1 MKKKFSQKRV
11 RKRGCKREE
20 AFDRRGFRRQR
31 WHCRSEGSLRQM
43 PGLLSIHSRASFA
56 VTKATRFLFFFFFFL
71 PESGVTGTLV
81 SFSFFFFSVSNRS
94 DWLAFRLSPSL
105 VTTSDSLSSNSFQN
119 NQRLT
124 EFVSHPYLPQ
134 DIARL
139 EENRI
144 RNRGKQQRFLY
155 IL

>member
-1 MKKKFSQKRV
+1 M

-56 VTKATRFLFFFFFFL
+56 VTKATRFLFFFFFYPNPASPELSFL
-71 PESGVTGTLV
+71 FL
-81 SFSFFFFSVSNRS
+81 FFFSVSNRS

-139 EENRI
+139 LLEENRI

>member
-56 VTKATRFLFFFFFFL
+56 VTKATRFLFFFFFTRIRRHRN
-71 PESGVTGTLV
+71 SR
-81 SFSFFFFSVSNRS
+81 FFFFFFSFSVSNRS

-124 EFVSHPYLPQ
+124 EFVSHPYLRK
-134 DIARL
+134 ISRV
-139 EENRI
+139 
-144 RNRGKQQRFLY
+144 Y
-155 IL
+155 S